1 MRKASELVN
10 DDLKNLIKGTYPG
23 GTTDCLDD
31 AALKNEAREVRIL
44 STLQAVAAEC
54 GLNWNNEA
62 TRGRLAYEF
71 QFTEKLHPTFEQWIW
86 RMNDVEKIS
95 WIQKNGRSY
104 PVLWLK
110 ISRIADYYYH
120 FFNHWTPRGDT
131 GCLPDFKQ
139 LPNPAWTGRL
149 ASIKKRLEEAGFKY
163 LTDELAAETTTIVLE
178 RDYDS
183 IPDDDPRWDDDD
195 FEPPWVPS
203 TVHECIFSD

>member
-1 MRKASELVN
+1 MN
-10 DDLKNLIKGTYPG
+10 DDLKNLIKRAYPG

-31 AALKNEAREVRIL
+31 TALKNELREVRIR

-71 QFTEKLHPTFEQWIW
+71 QFTEKLHPTFEQWVW
-86 RMNDVEKIS
+86 RMNNGEKIS
-95 WIQKNGRSY
+95 WIQQNGRSY

-131 GCLPDFKQ
+131 GFLDADFKQ
-139 LPNPAWTGRL
+139 LPNSAWTGRL
-149 ASIKKRLEEAGFKY
+149 AFIKKRLEEARFKY
-163 LTDELAAETTTIVLE
+163 LTDELAAEKTTVVLE

-183 IPDDDPRWDDDD
+183 IPYGAHCLDDDD
-195 FEPPWVPS
+195 IEAPWVPS